1 MGITLESIYKPV
13 NDFFLNTFKSDE
25 DAPVEFRLQQFGTVI
40 SEEDFEGLSNE
51 EMSSDLVNE
60 IPYVEDNGLNVGF
73 LANNIDSVYE
83 LILGALPFVDE
94 SLSHDE
100 KEVIHNNVMRTIAQV
115 GRDLE
120 SFSLVRGNGI
130 TDFFRL
136 TNLSPS
142 NWFESDS
149 KVWEKREFEIKE
161 PKSIVESE
169 KSNTNQKILK
179 VRMTDAQLIN
189 VLPMLEDSKKVKPL
203 ELKMQ
208 VLKMQPAFIAN
219 PIMINKVHTSKPIR
233 RIRDHRKDDTSKPI
247 RTVRDHRKNH
257 TSKPI
262 RDHRNIQKPVLA
274 RRTHMTLKPIP
285 KKVSNVKRT
294 AVGLK
299 FSQAFHGLRLNEKI
313 LVKDFIKEK
322 SPSKAIKT
330 NDVSI
335 SFEFCVVNIRRKWF
349 NEVICNINRSWYI
362 PGIKKGALSDPKI
375 GGLSHL
381 PVAFLAVKNLN
392 ITANWDNL
400 DKKELENVVSFGPF
414 DINNQNI
421 KEKGS
426 LSHDGIQIIG
436 WMLQKL
442 PELPPHG
449 KN

>member
-25 DAPVEFRLQQFGTVI
+25 GAPVEFRLQQFGTVI

-73 LANNIDSVYE
+73 LSNNIDSVYE
-83 LILGALPFVDE
+83 LILGAQPFVDE

-100 KEVIHNNVMRTIAQV
+100 KEVIHNNVMRTLAQV

-233 RIRDHRKDDTSKPI
+233 RIRDHRK
-247 RTVRDHRKNH
+247 V
-257 TSKPI
+257 
-262 RDHRNIQKPVLA
+262 QKPVLA
-274 RRTHMTLKPIP
+274 RRVNMTLKPTH
-285 KKVSNVKRT
+285 KKISNVKRT

-313 LVKDFIKEK
+313 LVKDFIKKE

-330 NDVSI
+330 NDINI

-362 PGIKKGALSDPKI
+362 PGIPKGALSNPKI